1 MFYAIDYT
9 TNRCT
14 GCGALRVT
22 GDWPGCPHGKGAGTL
37 LTDEYPGGLWIEN
50 LGPHPV
56 KVYSESERLR
66 LAKARGLQP
75 MVRHV
80 PVPGTDKSP
89 HTTDWSKAIDPQTL
103 ANARALVARQGEAR
117 ATTTDAAA
125 WFDRTFVNRFE
136 TVLSPAEASALRAR
150 HG

>member
-1 MFYAIDYT
+1 MFHDIDYT
-9 TNRCT
+9 TNTCT

-22 GDWPGCPHGKGAGTL
+22 GDWPGCPHGKGGGTNL
-37 LTDEYPGGLWIEN
+37 KDEYPGGIWIEN
-50 LGPHPV
+50 LGPEPV

-66 LAKARGLQP
+66 LAKQRGLQP

-89 HTTDWSKAIDPQTL
+89 HTTDWSRSIDAQTL
-103 ANARALVARQGEAR
+103 ENARILVERQGQKAG
-117 ATTTDAAA
+117 TDTSQA

-136 TVLSPAEASALRAR
+136 TTLSTAEAISLQETYGR
-150 HG
+150 